1 MKELSFLVKDTNIYR
16 IQLNRQK
23 LKINVTNVDKSF
35 DIDEEIEIQLFNS
48 LKKMI
53 IELNLNILFPYNNKE
68 AEEIFYEEFPIR
80 QSTYLKPIQAI
91 VKKFFPWH
99 DNYNKFSFM
108 FSGSAFASIFKNYYD
123 NKEYD
128 KSFKWIYS
136 FKDIDIFYTS
146 INFKNEFHFPSNESE
161 YFSGFDKISI
171 ENNVKIDINNYS
183 NYFFNNTK
191 PINFIKISSVFQKF
205 KSETNW
211 EDYHTNILSFA
222 ATINKFD
229 INGVQAGLIFDP
241 SITNNFYFIVHKNFI
256 DFLKI
261 DQYIPNPNRIHI
273 MTPFRLLQKSASKI
287 TKYPSI
293 KQSKIIL
300 NIYKHILDNFENDFS
315 YLKPMNLLIEKRVN
329 IFDWLEFN
337 NPFENQI
344 KKHCTEG
351 GLCILTT
358 HQDCKIENLRELS
371 L

>member
-1 MKELSFLVKDTNIYR
+1 MEELSFLVKDTNIYR

-146 INFKNEFHFPSNESE
+146 IL
-161 YFSGFDKISI
+161 
-171 ENNVKIDINNYS
+171 V
-183 NYFFNNTK
+183 
-191 PINFIKISSVFQKF
+191 
-205 KSETNW
+205 
-211 EDYHTNILSFA
+211 
-222 ATINKFD
+222 
-229 INGVQAGLIFDP
+229 
-241 SITNNFYFIVHKNFI
+241 
-256 DFLKI
+256 
-261 DQYIPNPNRIHI
+261 
-273 MTPFRLLQKSASKI
+273 
-287 TKYPSI
+287 
-293 KQSKIIL
+293 
-300 NIYKHILDNFENDFS
+300 
-315 YLKPMNLLIEKRVN
+315 NLLGSK
-329 IFDWLEFN
+329 
-337 NPFENQI
+337 
-344 KKHCTEG
+344 
-351 GLCILTT
+351 
-358 HQDCKIENLRELS
+358 
-371 L
+371 